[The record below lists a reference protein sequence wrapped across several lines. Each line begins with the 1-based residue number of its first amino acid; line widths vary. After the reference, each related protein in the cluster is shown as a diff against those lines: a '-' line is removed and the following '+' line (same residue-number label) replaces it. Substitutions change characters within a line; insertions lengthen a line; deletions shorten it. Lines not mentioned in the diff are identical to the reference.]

1 MKYVGIITA
10 MTEEL
15 EAVKKIMEPEKERKA
30 INGIDM
36 LIGKICGVDCVVTI
50 CGAGK
55 VNAARTTQILIDKFD
70 IEYIINVGVAGALGY
85 KLKVG
90 DVVIGKKIV
99 QHDFDITAFG
109 HSKGYVPGVGN
120 EIKSDGNLVEKFE
133 TAIDDLESRTYNV
146 ITGIVATGDIF
157 VTEVAM
163 KDKIAS
169 KFRADCVEME
179 GAAIAQICKLGDVP
193 FIVIRSISDS
203 PNGHNELDYNE
214 YLKLASK
221 RSANILKEYFEKEHE
236 KLQTQES

>member
-10 MTEEL
+10 MNEEL
-15 EAVKKIMEPEKERKA
+15 EAVKKIMEDEKEYKT
-30 INGIDM
+30 ING
-36 LIGKICGVDCVVTI
+36 LEVVIGKIQGKNCVVTI

-70 IEYIINVGVAGALGY
+70 IEYIINVGVAGSLSFD
-85 KLKVG
+85 LKIG

-120 EIKSDGNLVEKFE
+120 EVRSDRELVEKFQ
-133 TAIDDLESRTYNV
+133 TAIDNLEKRMYNV
-146 ITGIVATGDIF
+146 KIGIIATGDIF

-179 GAAIAQICKLGDVP
+179 AGAIAQICKLGNVP

-203 PNGHNELDYNE
+203 PNGDNAKDYDN
-214 YLKLASK
+214 YIKLASK
-221 RSANILKEYFEKEHE
+221 RSANMLKEFFVKENE
-236 KLQTQES
+236 IM

>member
-10 MTEEL
+10 MNEEL
-15 EAVKKIMEPEKERKA
+15 EAVKKIMEDEKEYKT
-30 INGIDM
+30 ING
-36 LIGKICGVDCVVTI
+36 LEVVIGKIQGKNCVVTI

-70 IEYIINVGVAGALGY
+70 IEYIINVGVAGSLSFD
-85 KLKVG
+85 LKIG

-120 EIKSDGNLVEKFE
+120 EVRSDRELVEKFQ
-133 TAIDDLESRTYNV
+133 TAIDNLEKRMYNV
-146 ITGIVATGDIF
+146 KMGIIATGDIF

-179 GAAIAQICKLGDVP
+179 AGAIAQICKLGNVP

-203 PNGHNELDYNE
+203 PNGDNAKDYDN
-214 YLKLASK
+214 YIKLASK
-221 RSANILKEYFEKEHE
+221 RSANMLKEFFVKEKEIM
-236 KLQTQES
+236 